1 MTAIIPDYQIA
12 AGNNNAGG
20 LTPVDELVDSN
31 SIKFVMPRGLPFR
44 VRGQVRTR
52 LDGTTGRVGFNS
64 TQWLSAVM
72 TVDQL
77 STVYST
83 YEGLVTIRIALT
95 STSFANYNAVLRMPD
110 EGELEYMANVLRMGT
125 QTGTNGGLG
134 PGYSSVPWF
143 FTKLEAL

>member
-1 MTAIIPDYQIA
+1 MAQIIPDYQIA

-20 LTPVDELVDSN
+20 LTPVNQLVDSN
-31 SIKFVMPRGLPFR
+31 SINFVMPRGLPFR
-44 VRGQVRTR
+44 VRGLVRVR

-64 TQWLSAVM
+64 TQWISSVM

-77 STVYST
+77 STIYST

-95 STSFANYNAVLRMPD
+95 STAFANYNAVLRMPD
-110 EGELEYMANVLRMGT
+110 ESELEYITNVARIGH
-125 QTGTNGGLG
+125 QISTNGGLG